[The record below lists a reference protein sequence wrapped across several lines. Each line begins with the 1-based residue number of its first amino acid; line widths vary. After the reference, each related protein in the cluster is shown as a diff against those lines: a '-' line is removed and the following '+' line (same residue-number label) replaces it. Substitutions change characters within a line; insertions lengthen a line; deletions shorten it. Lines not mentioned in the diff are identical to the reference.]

1 MAMKKKT
8 MTLNLTEQE
17 MEIVEKLSTDKGL
30 SKTGLIRQA
39 LRLYQHI
46 DARLEDGATLTVEH
60 PFNKKAEIIIP

>member
-1 MAMKKKT
+1 MKKKT

-17 MEIVEKLSTDKGL
+17 MEIVERLAKDKGI

-46 DARLEDGATLTVEH
+46 DARLENGATLTVEH
-60 PFNKKAEIIIP
+60 PFSKSAEIIIP

>member
-1 MAMKKKT
+1 MKKKT

-17 MEIVEKLSTDKGL
+17 MELVDKLAKDKGI

-46 DARLEDGATLTVEH
+46 DARLENGATLTVEH
-60 PFNKKAEIIIP
+60 PFNKNAEIIIP